1 MAKVKVA
8 KDQIPLLMDSSAPI
22 TDFEAIEKC
31 IVDLYKRLYSSDLPS
46 RHASLLTK
54 YGPGWVTV
62 DDNAML
68 LQIPSNEEM
77 RYLSLI
83 LLVLLVLMAL
93 MVSFFIT
100 ASLLLENICVN

>member
-8 KDQIPLLMDSSAPI
+8 KDQIPLLMDSCAPI
-22 TDFEAIEKC
+22 TDLKAIEKC

-46 RHASLLTK
+46 RDASLLTK
-54 YGPGWVTV
+54 YVPGLVTV

-68 LQIPSNEEM
+68 FQIPSNEEV

-100 ASLLLENICVN
+100 ASLLFGKIW